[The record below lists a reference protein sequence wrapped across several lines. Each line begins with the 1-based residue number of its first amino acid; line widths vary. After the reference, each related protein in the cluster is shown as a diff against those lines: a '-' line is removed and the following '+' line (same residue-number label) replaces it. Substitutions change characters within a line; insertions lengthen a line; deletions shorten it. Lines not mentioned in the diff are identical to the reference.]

1 MNRAARF
8 VDTGYW
14 IAIAVE
20 RDMLHDRAVAL
31 SRDVGGRLIT
41 TEAIVLEVTD
51 ALAGVGTRRL
61 VVSLVDQM
69 RGDPDLEIIPLDEA
83 LLVKAWRLFT
93 ARMDKDW
100 QLTDCIS
107 FVVMEERGITEALA
121 YDQHFIQA
129 GFRALLR
136 EP

>member
-1 MNRAARF
+1 VNSTARF

-31 SRDVGGRLIT
+31 SRAIDDRLIT
-41 TEAIVLEVTD
+41 TEAIVLELTD
-51 ALAGVGTRRL
+51 ALAGVETRRL
-61 VVSLVDQM
+61 VVALVDQM
-69 RGDPDLEIIPLDEA
+69 RRDPDLEIIPLDED
-83 LLVKAWRLFT
+83 LLTKAWTLFT
-93 ARMDKDW
+93 ARMDKNW

-107 FVVMEERGITEALA
+107 FVVMEERGMREALA

>member
-1 MNRAARF
+1 VNRAARF

-14 IAIAVE
+14 IAIAVV

-31 SRDVGGRLIT
+31 SRDFDGRLIT
-41 TEAIVLEVTD
+41 TEAIVLELTD
-51 ALAGVGTRRL
+51 ALAGVETRRL

-69 RGDPDLEIIPLDEA
+69 RRDPDLEIIPLDED
-83 LLVKAWRLFT
+83 LYSKAWRLFT
-93 ARMDKDW
+93 ERMDKSW

-107 FVVMEERGITEALA
+107 FVVMEERGIREALA

-129 GFRALLR
+129 GYRALLR
-136 EP
+136 EA

>member
-1 MNRAARF
+1 VNRAARF

-14 IAIAVE
+14 IAIAVL

-31 SRDVGGRLIT
+31 SRDFDGRLIT
-41 TEAIVLEVTD
+41 TEAIVLELTD
-51 ALAGVGTRRL
+51 ALVGVESRRL

-69 RGDPDLEIIPLDEA
+69 RRDPDLEIIPLDED
-83 LLVKAWRLFT
+83 LYTKAWRLFT
-93 ARMDKDW
+93 ERMDKSW

-107 FVVMEERGITEALA
+107 FVVMEERGIREALA

-129 GFRALLR
+129 GYRALLR
-136 EP
+136 ES